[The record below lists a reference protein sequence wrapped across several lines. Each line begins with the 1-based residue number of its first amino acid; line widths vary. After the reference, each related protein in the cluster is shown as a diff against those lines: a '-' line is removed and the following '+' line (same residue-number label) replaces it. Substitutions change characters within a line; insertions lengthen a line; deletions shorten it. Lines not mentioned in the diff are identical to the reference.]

1 MADYAANVHSPE
13 QYGRWSRLMKTR
25 LCSRAYAAPL
35 AVLLTLG
42 LTGCDL
48 DSSSSGGGPGSCTDG
63 FTFED
68 PSQVQYGS
76 LTIDGD
82 PSTNPEQADLEKT
95 LFRKFTSIAE
105 PAGETQNQD
114 AATEAYEFFK
124 TETEKFIG
132 FNKDNL
138 PDYHQVK
145 NGFDLLEAMI
155 ASGNVAPLQ
164 TARDA
169 MANCVREDAPGSIR
183 VNTLRVT
190 ETEPPEDERES
201 WELGVNYAHNPE
213 PLTDPTPFGPNVAR
227 VAFTPESFVFT
238 LYPSQA
244 FKGIGPSS
252 GFKQPRKLIA
262 GFNADFEETVNEE
275 ESSGDSGTDEGDP
288 DSVIFESFLD
298 NTQDDR
304 GEDRSQTDRWS
315 WSSEEG
321 TQAFDITARCIR
333 ITAFYARDGEDN
345 QIRVE
350 ADPETCPGIS
360 SASTLEDPE
369 ESFSYESAAP
379 DVEQVRN

>member
-1 MADYAANVHSPE
+1 
-13 QYGRWSRLMKTR
+13 MKTR
-25 LCSRAYAAPL
+25 LCFRAYTVPL
-35 AVLLTLG
+35 AIFLSVG
-42 LTGCDL
+42 LAGCEL
-48 DSSSSGGGPGSCTDG
+48 DSSSSEGGPGSCTDG

-68 PSQVQYGS
+68 PSEVQYGS

-82 PSTNPEQADLEKT
+82 QNTNPAGADLEKT
-95 LFRKFTSIAE
+95 LFRNFVQITE
-105 PAGETQNQD
+105 PQSPGQNERNQK
-114 AATEAYEFFK
+114 AYRFFSEK
-124 TETEKFIG
+124 TAKFIG
-132 FNKDNL
+132 FDTDSEGRAQYNKVL
-138 PDYHQVK
+138 

-238 LYPSQA
+238 LYPNQA
-244 FKGIGPSS
+244 FEGIGPSS
-252 GFKQPRKLIA
+252 GFKQPSKLIA

-321 TQAFDITARCIR
+321 TQAFGITARCIR

-360 SASTLEDPE
+360 SASTLDNPE
-369 ESFSYESAAP
+369 ESFSYESANQ
-379 DVEQVRN
+379 DVEQIRN

>member
-1 MADYAANVHSPE
+1 
-13 QYGRWSRLMKTR
+13 MKTR
-25 LCSRAYAAPL
+25 LCFRAYTVSL
-35 AVLLTLG
+35 AVVLSAG

-48 DSSSSGGGPGSCTDG
+48 DSSSSEGGPGSCTDG

-76 LTIDGD
+76 LTIDRD
-82 PSTNPEQADLEKT
+82 QNTNPAGANLEKT
-95 LFRKFTSIAE
+95 LFRQFARIAE
-105 PAGETQNQD
+105 PADGTEENQNQ
-114 AATEAYEFFK
+114 ATEAYDFFK
-124 TETEKFIG
+124 KETEKFIG

-138 PDYHQVK
+138 PDYNQVR

-183 VNTLRVT
+183 VNTLKVT
-190 ETEPPEDERES
+190 ETEPPEDKRDT

-213 PLTDPTPFGPNVAR
+213 PLTDPTPFGPNIAR

-238 LYPSQA
+238 LYPNEA
-244 FKGIGPSS
+244 FEGIGPSS
-252 GFKQPRKLIA
+252 GFKQPSKLIA

-275 ESSGDSGTDEGDP
+275 ESSGDSGNGEGDA

-369 ESFSYESAAP
+369 ESFSYESADP

>member
-1 MADYAANVHSPE
+1 
-13 QYGRWSRLMKTR
+13 MKTR

-68 PSQVQYGS
+68 PSEVQYGS
-76 LTIDGD
+76 LTIDRD
-82 PSTNPEQADLEKT
+82 QNTNPAGADLEKT
-95 LFRKFTSIAE
+95 LFRKFARIAK
-105 PAGETQNQD
+105 PAVDTKNKTKNETKAKN
-114 AATEAYEFFK
+114 AYDFFK
-124 TETEKFIG
+124 KETEKFIG

-169 MANCVREDAPGSIR
+169 MANCVREEAPGSIR
-183 VNTLRVT
+183 VNTLNVT
-190 ETEPPEDERES
+190 ETEPPEEDRET

-238 LYPSQA
+238 LYPSEA
-244 FKGIGPSS
+244 FEGIGPSS

-275 ESSGDSGTDEGDP
+275 ESSGDSENDEGDP

-321 TQAFDITARCIR
+321 TEAFGITARCIR
-333 ITAFYARDGEDN
+333 ITAFYAKDGDDN
-345 QIRVE
+345 QISVE
-350 ADPETCPGIS
+350 ADSQTCPGIS

-369 ESFSYESAAP
+369 KSFSYKSADPA
-379 DVEQVRN
+379 VEQVRN

>member
-1 MADYAANVHSPE
+1 
-13 QYGRWSRLMKTR
+13 MKTR
-25 LCSRAYAAPL
+25 LCFRAYAASL
-35 AVLLTLG
+35 AVLLSAG
-42 LTGCDL
+42 LTGCEL
-48 DSSSSGGGPGSCTDG
+48 DTGSSGGGPGSCTDG

-76 LTIDGD
+76 LTIDKD
-82 PSTNPEQADLEKT
+82 QNTNPAGANLEKT
-95 LFRKFTSIAE
+95 LFRQFARIAE
-105 PAGETQNQD
+105 PADGTENQNQ
-114 AATEAYEFFK
+114 ATEAYNFFK
-124 TETEKFIG
+124 KETEKFIG

-138 PDYHQVK
+138 PDYNQVR

-183 VNTLRVT
+183 VNTLKVT
-190 ETEPPEDERES
+190 ETEVPEDERET

-238 LYPSQA
+238 LYPNQA
-244 FKGIGPSS
+244 FQGIGPSS
-252 GFKQPRKLIA
+252 GFKQPSKLIA

-275 ESSGDSGTDEGDP
+275 ESSGDSGNDGGDP
-288 DSVIFESFLD
+288 DSVIFESFLE

-304 GEDRSQTDRWS
+304 GDDRSQTDRWS

-321 TQAFDITARCIR
+321 TTDFSGYDSGIDRAKCVRVTADYSDSTSQDR
-333 ITAFYARDGEDN
+333 IT
-345 QIRVE
+345 VE
-350 ADPETCPGIS
+350 LASEACPSISDPTDFNAEKSFTYKSADPT
-360 SASTLEDPE
+360 
-369 ESFSYESAAP
+369 
-379 DVEQVRN
+379 VEQVRN